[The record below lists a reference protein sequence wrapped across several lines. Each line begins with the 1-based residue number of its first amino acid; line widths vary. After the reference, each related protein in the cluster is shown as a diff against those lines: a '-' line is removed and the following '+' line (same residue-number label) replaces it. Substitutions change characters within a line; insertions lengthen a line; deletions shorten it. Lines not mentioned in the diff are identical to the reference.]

1 MTGPRDPRDGDDSR
15 NGDGPADPP
24 TEQFPPAANEGGDP
38 PTQQFPPA
46 DPPTNALPPVESG
59 PGSVAWSQYDDE
71 SDGPAPTAGIAAGG
85 PAHTGEIPAGDGPP
99 PGDVPPG
106 GPGSGG
112 DGRDDDG
119 GRNPTPWMIV
129 AALLAV
135 VLVAGTVMWLAS
147 RSNSDDQTATPTTT
161 PTRSTVT
168 STTRSS
174 PTTTTPTTTGPPTAA
189 QRCTAGFVADE
200 LGEGT
205 RVREC
210 DPQFLLVTRDG
221 GESELYT
228 WREDHWEFLAAPASD
243 VCREQLEQLGVPD
256 QFRRV
261 FQPCGVTTS
270 RTTSSSTTSPTTSSP
285 TKSSST
291 SSTTRTTTS
300 GTSKST
306 TSRSQNGAAADPD
319 EGEGEDSGDDAVA
332 NRGADGNAGV

>member
-24 TEQFPPAANEGGDP
+24 TE
-38 PTQQFPPA
+38 QFPPA

-210 DPQFLLVTRDG
+210 DPQFLLVTRNG

-270 RTTSSSTTSPTTSSP
+270 RTTSSSTTSPTTSSS

-291 SSTTRTTTS
+291 SSTTRTSTS

-319 EGEGEDSGDDAVA
+319 EAEGEDNGDDAVA
-332 NRGADGNAGV
+332 NRGADGLADV

>member
-1 MTGPRDPRDGDDSR
+1 MTGPRDPRKGGDSRDGDESR

-46 DPPTNALPPVESG
+46 DPPTSALPRVESG
-59 PGSVAWSQYDDE
+59 PGSAAWSQYGDE
-71 SDGPAPTAGIAAGG
+71 SGGPAPTAGYAADG
-85 PAHTGEIPAGDGPP
+85 PAHTGELP
-99 PGDVPPG
+99 PGDVPPT

-112 DGRDDDG
+112 GGRDDD

-135 VLVAGTVMWLAS
+135 VLVAGTVVWLAS
-147 RSNSDDQTATPTTT
+147 RSNSDDQIATPTTT

-174 PTTTTPTTTGPPTAA
+174 PTMTTPTTTGPPTAA

-270 RTTSSSTTSPTTSSP
+270 RTTSSSTTSPTTSA
-285 TKSSST
+285 
-291 SSTTRTTTS
+291 TTRTTTS
-300 GTSKST
+300 GTSGATTSGSSTTT

-319 EGEGEDSGDDAVA
+319 EGEREDSGDEAVA
-332 NRGADGNAGV
+332 NRGVDGNAGV